1 MKNKKLIILF
11 LLFILIGLFVLNIML
26 GSVSVPISDIL
37 KVFVRSSKEVSDT
50 NLSIIMKIRLPRA
63 ITALFLG
70 GALGLSGF
78 LLQTYFKNPIAGPFV
93 LGISSGA
100 KLFVAIAM
108 IFFLGR
114 GIALSS
120 IVMVVFALIGAFF
133 SMGFV
138 LIFAKKVNRM
148 SGLIVAG
155 IMIGYICS
163 AITDFL
169 VTFASDADIVNLH
182 NWSKGTFSGA
192 SWEDVKI
199 IIIVI
204 SIAFIFTFLLAKP
217 ISAYLLGDVFAK
229 SVGVDTKRLSVLI
242 VVLSSILSAC
252 AVAFAGPISFVGV
265 AVPHIVKKILSTEKP
280 IYIIPTSF
288 ICGGIFCLFSDLLAR
303 CLFAPTELSI
313 SSVSAVIGAP
323 IVIAVIIKRK
333 FRYEE

>member
-1 MKNKKLIILF
+1 VKNKKLIILF